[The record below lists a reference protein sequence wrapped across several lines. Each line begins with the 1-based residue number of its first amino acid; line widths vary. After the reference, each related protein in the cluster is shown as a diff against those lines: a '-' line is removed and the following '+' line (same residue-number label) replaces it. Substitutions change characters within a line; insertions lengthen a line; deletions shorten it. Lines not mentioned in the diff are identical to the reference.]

1 MPDRRQ
7 HRGPHPEDA
16 QLFAP
21 EALPS
26 LRSAV
31 GDLCWLLDHGY
42 SATSALKLVGDRY
55 RLAQRQRI
63 AVGRCSCSLAASE
76 SRRARQVAVDQLRD
90 QVVAIDG
97 YNVLT
102 TVEAALAGGVL
113 LIGRDGVLRD
123 MASVHGSF
131 RKVAETL
138 PAIELLGEF
147 LTRCCVAECRWYLDS
162 PVSNSGRLKTLLRE
176 TAEAQ
181 TWPWRVELV
190 ASPDRVLKSSAS
202 EATAPIVASSD
213 SAILD
218 ACGPWIDLAHEVVWT
233 KLSPAMIVDP
243 GNAASYCRS
252 PAVSGGG
259 TRRVPTTD

>member
-16 QLFAP
+16 RLFAM
-21 EALPS
+21 EAWPA

-31 GDLCWLLDHGY
+31 SDLCWLFDRGY
-42 SATSALKLVGDRY
+42 AGASALKLVGDRY
-55 RLAQRQRI
+55 RLDQRQRI
-63 AVGRCSCSLAASE
+63 AVGRCSCSLSASE
-76 SRRARQVAVDQLRD
+76 SRRARQVRVDQLRGR
-90 QVVAIDG
+90 VVAIDG

-113 LIGRDGVLRD
+113 LVGRDGVLRD

-138 PAIELLGEF
+138 PAIELLGDF
-147 LTRCCVAECRWYLDS
+147 LTRCGAAECRWYLDS

-176 TAEAQ
+176 TAEAHA
-181 TWPWRVELV
+181 WPWQVELV
-190 ASPDRVLKSSAS
+190 ASPDRVLKSAGQDGPGPVV
-202 EATAPIVASSD
+202 ATSD

-218 ACGPWIDLAHEVVWT
+218 ACGQWVDLA
-233 KLSPAMIVDP
+233 
-243 GNAASYCRS
+243 AAVASVCITEARPINLTGS
-252 PAVSGGG
+252 E
-259 TRRVPTTD
+259 

>member
-16 QLFAP
+16 RLFAAQAWP
-21 EALPS
+21 V

-31 GDLCWLLDHGY
+31 ADVCWLLDRGY
-42 SATSALKLVGDRY
+42 AGTSSLKLVGDRHA
-55 RLAQRQRI
+55 LTQRQRV
-63 AVGRCSCSLAASE
+63 AVGRCSCSQAAVE
-76 SRRARQVAVDQLRD
+76 GRGARQIESSQLSGRLI
-90 QVVAIDG
+90 AIDG

-113 LIGRDGVLRD
+113 LAGRDRVLRD

-138 PAIELLGEF
+138 PAIELSGKF
-147 LTRCCVAECRWYLDS
+147 LARCGATECRWYLDT

-176 TAEAQ
+176 TAEAHG
-181 TWPWRVELV
+181 WPWQVELV
-190 ASPDRVLKSSAS
+190 ASPDRVLRDISRDQPDAVV
-202 EATAPIVASSD
+202 ATSD

-218 ACGPWIDLAHEVVWT
+218 GCGPWVDLARAVAGSAGGE
-233 KLSPAMIVDP
+233 ARIVDLWP
-243 GNAASYCRS
+243 ERSVAA
-252 PAVSGGG
+252 AAGGSGSMQ
-259 TRRVPTTD
+259 